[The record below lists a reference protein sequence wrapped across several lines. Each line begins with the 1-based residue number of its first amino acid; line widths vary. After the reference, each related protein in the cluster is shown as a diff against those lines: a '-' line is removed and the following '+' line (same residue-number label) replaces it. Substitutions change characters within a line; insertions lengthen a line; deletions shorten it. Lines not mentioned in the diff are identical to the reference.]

1 MHIIFSSH
9 TCSGSQTISKL
20 CILTIK
26 FICSKRKYHSCSL
39 AQHAIG
45 LPYGI
50 TTLPCPRHFSS
61 CHFNFPQ
68 PNKLL
73 VFMHIIFSKS
83 CILTVQVIFI
93 YSRVQRKN
101 KYHYLCMHHF
111 NILNFPNAIQISND
125 FNQCANIHGHIHN
138 QCTLALISSLPHFM
152 TNTLPWCVGA
162 QPTSSPYGLFIIVHY
177 CNMTVLLGIG

>member
-9 TCSGSQTISKL
+9 TCSGSQTISEL

-26 FICSKRKYHSCSL
+26 FTFSKRKYHSL
-39 AQHAIG
+39 QFAQQEIG
-45 LPYGI
+45 LPYGL
-50 TTLPCPRHFSS
+50 TTLPYPRPFSS
-61 CHFNFPQ
+61 CNFNVPQ

-93 YSRVQRKN
+93 YSRIQRKR
-101 KYHYLCMHHF
+101 KHHYLCMHPF
-111 NILNFPNAIQISND
+111 NILNFPDAIQISNV
-125 FNQCANIHGHIHN
+125 FNQCANFRGHIHT

-152 TNTLPWCVGA
+152 TSTLPWCIGA
-162 QPTSSPYGLFIIVHY
+162 
-177 CNMTVLLGIG
+177 